1 MSARALLNRKSMAQA
16 FSNQYG
22 WSSGASYVL
31 CDLARECQRAIEA
44 KIEIM
49 FTAPIGARRDMA
61 LSQIDI
67 EIKNLFFCAAAV
79 CHFDDAEEC
88 ARLLAFHRFI
98 ATVEL
103 CAVNWA
109 LRCYKGRRLP

>member
-1 MSARALLNRKSMAQA
+1 MSARILNRKSMAQA
-16 FSNQYG
+16 FARTYG

-44 KIEIM
+44 KIEVM
-49 FTAPIGARRDMA
+49 FTAPIGARRDLA
-61 LSQIDI
+61 LNDI
-67 EIKNLFFCAAAV
+67 NAEIETLMFCASVV
-79 CHFDDAEEC
+79 CHFDSDEDGMRIA
-88 ARLLAFHRFI
+88 AWQRFVS
-98 ATVEL
+98 TVEL